1 VPPYEE
7 LDTSMLTNIFNIEF
21 RHEFAHSFSG
31 KSTITAATRAA
42 LLTSVYAPNQLSAR
56 ASPQTPVGEL
66 SALPQNP

>member
-1 VPPYEE
+1 
-7 LDTSMLTNIFNIEF
+7 MLTNIFNIKF